1 MVLHGQKNM
10 QESDSQLLTRF
21 AKQSDEA
28 AFKTLTN
35 RYLGLIYHVALRRI
49 GDRQMAEEVSQN
61 VLCAVVRKASG
72 LVKNPDLLPAWL
84 HRATLFESTK
94 AMRSEASHQRRKQ
107 LVHPDEIDSTGDAA
121 TSMWTAALLVL
132 DLALDRL
139 SDSDRSIVLH
149 HYFEGKSFGQ
159 ISTEVS
165 RPAATVQKQC
175 RRALDKLARILRG
188 KGVTLTVTALASGL
202 ASHTAEA
209 APAFLLK
216 SAATKALAGAAS
228 HSTTAL
234 TLHMAIKSKATLPLC
249 LLLLAT
255 PLAFQQIAISRATSR
270 NEMLRTTQSSAE
282 IPVRSSSQPSTAKT
296 IRTGSKRITID
307 MLQRA
312 MEEAESSRLK
322 QFAFKAMIAGLDAG
336 ELETLIP
343 QTFTLPEPWQKKTDL
358 LRHLVAALAK
368 TDPGLAV
375 RCATKADPKIPIIT
389 NAGIELAIFRWATAE
404 PDQAIEWLRELHST
418 PSGSNWHAFMEY
430 QAAVASALI
439 LSSSPRAREI
449 ITLSSD
455 VYPEYIVRD
464 AMGLLRETKQKEN
477 DADFMVHAF
486 SKFLPWI
493 REFVSEDL
501 KKTRSGMDQRE
512 AFERLMFV
520 AGAWNKPIENPL
532 TGRVL
537 KTLDLT
543 PSEQRIIAEFQ
554 AERILSLPYNTRP
567 SPDRSKVESAARDWL
582 QTHAPDQAEEIFT
595 KAKSTATDGER
606 RQIKNALSNLA
617 AREVV
622 RDSDILYELER
633 RDFSEF
639 SEFLPQALEQA
650 RKIKDPAK
658 RAETIL
664 RLEALENSAPAKP

>member
-61 VLCAVVRKASG
+61 VLCAVVRKASR

-121 TSMWTAALLVL
+121 TFMWTAALPVL

-139 SDSDRSIVLH
+139 SDADRSIVLH

-159 ISTEVS
+159 ISKEVS

-216 SAATKALAGAAS
+216 SAAARALAGAAS

-234 TLHMAIKSKATLPLC
+234 TLHMAMKSKAALSLC

-270 NEMLRTTQSSAE
+270 NEMLRTTLSSAE
-282 IPVRSSSQPSTAKT
+282 IPPRSSSQTSTVKIVRPAN
-296 IRTGSKRITID
+296 KRITID

-312 MEEAESSRLK
+312 MEDAESSRLK
-322 QFAFKAMIAGLDAG
+322 RFAFEAMVTGLDAE
-336 ELETLIP
+336 ELEKMIP
-343 QTFTLPEPWQKKTDL
+343 QIFTLPEPLEEKREL
-358 LRHLVAALAK
+358 LRHLVAALTK
-368 TDPGLAV
+368 IDSGRAV
-375 RCATKADPKIPIIT
+375 RCATKANPKQPIIT
-389 NAGIELAIFRWATAE
+389 NAGIELAIFQWATAE
-404 PDQAIEWLRELHST
+404 PDQAIEWLRELHHTSAGGT
-418 PSGSNWHAFMEY
+418 WHAFMEY
-430 QAAVASALI
+430 QAAVAAPLI
-439 LSSSPRAREI
+439 LSGSPRAREI
-449 ITLSSD
+449 ITLSPD

-464 AMGLLRETKQKEN
+464 AMGLIGEAEPEGN
-477 DADFMVHAF
+477 SVDFMVDAS

-493 REFVSEDL
+493 REFVSEDM
-501 KKTRSGMDQRE
+501 KKKPSGMDQRQ
-512 AFERLMFV
+512 AFEYLLSRID
-520 AGAWNKPIENPL
+520 AWTTPMDNPI
-532 TGRVL
+532 TGKIL

-543 PSEQRIIAEFQ
+543 PPEQRIIAEFQ
-554 AERILSLPYNTRP
+554 AQRILSLPYKTRP
-567 SPDRSKVESAARDWL
+567 SPDRAKVESAARDWL

-595 KAKSTATDGER
+595 QAKSTATDGER

-664 RLEALENSAPAKP
+664 RLELLGKSAPAKP

>member
-10 QESDSQLLTRF
+10 QESDSQLLTQF
-21 AKQSDEA
+21 ATHRDEA

-35 RYLGLIYHVALRRI
+35 RYLGLIYHIALRRI

-121 TSMWTAALLVL
+121 TFMWTAALPVL

-228 HSTTAL
+228 
-234 TLHMAIKSKATLPLC
+234 
-249 LLLLAT
+249 
-255 PLAFQQIAISRATSR
+255 R

-322 QFAFKAMIAGLDAG
+322 QFAFKAIIAGLDAG

-430 QAAVASALI
+430 QAAVAAPLI

-449 ITLSSD
+449 ITLSPD
-455 VYPEYIVRD
+455 AYPEYIVRD

-493 REFVSEDL
+493 REFVSEDM
-501 KKTRSGMDQRE
+501 KKKPSGMDQRQ
-512 AFERLMFV
+512 AFEYLLSRID
-520 AGAWNKPIENPL
+520 AWTTPMDNPI
-532 TGRVL
+532 TGKIL

-543 PSEQRIIAEFQ
+543 PPEQRIIAEFQ
-554 AERILSLPYNTRP
+554 AQRILSLPYKTRP
-567 SPDRSKVESAARDWL
+567 SPDRAKVESAARDWL

-595 KAKSTATDGER
+595 QAKSTATDGER
-606 RQIKNALSNLA
+606 RQIKNTLSNLA

-658 RAETIL
+658 RTETIL